1 MPCYLLQCT
10 EVVLEL
16 PFITLTLCFVFF
28 PTPPPLHHFLFTD
41 LLQMYLKMFCIQSEP
56 GNQFKC
62 FWNWLVKLDAQG
74 FPCSSLNLCLHPIL
88 DRETWMKRTE
98 SRRAL
103 ARPGHSS
110 SSSPVNIHP
119 FLLLQSLRICD

>member
-1 MPCYLLQCT
+1 MFC
-10 EVVLEL
+10 
-16 PFITLTLCFVFF
+16 IF
-28 PTPPPLHHFLFTD
+28 PHPPPLHHFLFTD

-119 FLLLQSLRICD
+119 FLLLQSLRICDEKKVESEYKRRSF